1 MSKLRS
7 VSTAFWSDPFIED
20 LTPSQK
26 LLFLYLITNEKTNML
41 GIYEASS
48 KKIAFETGIPLLSV
62 QKDLAFLEKAGKVK
76 HVNNFIVLI
85 NFMKHQNFNTNMKKS
100 AIDVYNNLPKELKH
114 SELNLSKDDYSVSFE
129 SLLNHYGMVPNH
141 TAMVPKVEREYEY
154 EYEREYEVKVEVEKE
169 KKEGLILPY
178 QSEDFKK
185 AWEILVNEPK
195 WRKKST
201 HALSLSLEKLGGY
214 SEIIAIKM
222 IKDCIGGNW
231 QGLVEP
237 KTIFKKPENPH
248 AAVFNEVGR
257 WDEDKKNSPLTY
269 KS

>member
-1 MSKLRS
+1 MATGLPYFK
-7 VSTAFWSDPFIED
+7 F
-20 LTPSQK
+20 TPSEWLTGDIVFESFEVQG
-26 LLFLYLITNEKTNML
+26 LFINICALYWQRDGNLTLEGIEMRYKQPTALPSLIGRFITVSESGKISIDFLDIQFEERGFVSKTNSDN
-41 GIYEASS
+41 G
-48 KKIAFETGIPLLSV
+48 KKG
-62 QKDLAFLEKAGKVK
+62 GR
-76 HVNNFIVLI
+76 
-85 NFMKHQNFNTNMKKS
+85 
-100 AIDVYNNLPKELKH
+100 
-114 SELNLSKDDYSVSFE
+114 
-129 SLLNHYGMVPNH
+129 
-141 TAMVPKVEREYEY
+141 PKVIEEIKSEINRPLSDRKANQSQEE
-154 EYEREYEVKVEVEKE
+154 EEKNKNKNKN
-169 KKEGLILPY
+169 KKENKNEGLILPY